1 MVINKAVD
9 SSIWRG
15 KHTPITTDTAD
26 SRLNLLPSSHLCKLL
41 TTPQQQSTPVL
52 PGPSRRQAMSTFR
65 LSAQLAAHEADV
77 RGVSFPAPDLLLSA
91 SRDHTV
97 RAWSRTA
104 SSPPTFEFHVVT
116 QGSEFVN
123 SLACLPPSAAFPKGL
138 AISAG
143 SDAIIDVRSVTAG
156 PSDNAE
162 RLLIGHAQNVCAL
175 AVVPGFKSIVSG
187 SWDSTA
193 RIWSVENWETEVVL
207 EGHEGAVWDVLALS
221 ETLIVTGC
229 ADRNIR
235 VFERGK
241 AVAGQLQPRSTIYT
255 PDVVRALCEVPK
267 NHPTGA
273 DIASASNDGV
283 IRLWKLSGQQV
294 GELRGH
300 ESFIYSLTSLPSGE
314 LVSSGEDRTVR
325 IWRGSECIQ
334 TITHPAISVWSVA
347 ACSANG
353 DIVSGASDGI
363 VRIFSRS
370 PERVA
375 NAETLAHFD
384 ESVKSSSIPQQ
395 QIGGVNKEKLPGP
408 EFLKTKSGT
417 KEGQVQMIK
426 EDDGSVTAHQWSAGQ
441 QQWINVGTVVDAVG
455 SSGRKVEYNGQS
467 YDYVFDVAI
476 EEGQPSLK
484 LPYNLSE
491 NPYARAQKFINDNE
505 LSQNFLDQVAQFIV
519 SNTQG
524 ATIGQTS
531 EASTGQDEPYTPRIL
546 PVRDYLDI
554 TVARYEPIFKKILS
568 VNTALVAAGRKSI
581 SLNPPAQDA
590 IDALRL
596 ALEVNK
602 PVTDEFTIS
611 LVVMMCTQW
620 DYPDRV
626 APLDLLRCIAISPRT
641 AKFRTPGDD
650 SSPIKIA
657 ISAVLDGIPDGS
669 QPNEN
674 CAMMALR
681 TIANLFKTAEG
692 RKLLTQPSEVSAAL
706 SFIGRVVGLRG
717 QPPIGPFN
725 RNLLLALTTVS
736 INYAVLASKKLGSI
750 STDNQIRLISPL
762 ALVLQKQTDSEVI
775 YRALVAVGT
784 LITVIGKAAP
794 EAKSLSSSITSAK
807 DRVSEARVQTVAN
820 ECLSLL
826 T

>member
-1 MVINKAVD
+1 M
-9 SSIWRG
+9 SSF
-15 KHTPITTDTAD
+15 K
-26 SRLNLLPSSHLCKLL
+26 
-41 TTPQQQSTPVL
+41 
-52 PGPSRRQAMSTFR
+52 

-77 RGVSFPAPDLLLSA
+77 RDVSFPAPDLILSA

-97 RAWSRTA
+97 RAWARTA
-104 SSPPTFEFHVVT
+104 SSPPTFEPHIVT

-123 SLACLPPSAAFPKGL
+123 SLTCLPPSTDFPKGL
-138 AISAG
+138 VVSAG
-143 SDAIIDVRSVTAG
+143 TDSIIDVRSVAAG

-175 AVVPGFKSIVSG
+175 AAVPGSRFIVSG

-193 RIWSVENWETEVVL
+193 RIWNAGTWEAEAVL
-207 EGHEGAVWDVLALS
+207 DGHEGAVWDVLPLS

-229 ADRNIR
+229 ADKNIR
-235 VFERGK
+235 VFDLGK
-241 AVAGQLQPRSTIYT
+241 AVAGQVQPRSTIYT

-267 NHPTGA
+267 GHPSGA
-273 DIASASNDGV
+273 DIASASNDGT
-283 IRLWKLSGQQV
+283 IRLWKLNGQQL

-300 ESFIYSLTSLPSGE
+300 TSFIYSLASLPSGE

-325 IWRGSECIQ
+325 IWRGSECVQ

-347 ACSANG
+347 ACPTNG
-353 DIVSGASDGI
+353 DIVSGASDGV
-363 VRIFSRS
+363 VRVFSRS
-370 PERVA
+370 GERVA
-375 NAETLAHFD
+375 SPETLAHFD

-395 QIGGVNKEKLPGP
+395 EVGGVNKEKLPGP

-417 KEGQVQMIK
+417 KEGQIQMIK
-426 EDDGSVTAHQWSAGQ
+426 EDDGTVTAHQWSAG
-441 QQWINVGTVVDAVG
+441 QWINVGTVVDAVG

-505 LSQNFLDQVAQFIV
+505 LSQNYLDQVAQFIV

-524 ATIGQTS
+524 ETIGQPS
-531 EASTGQDEPYTPRIL
+531 EAPGPDPYGTESRYRPEGETSAPKIL

-554 TVARYEPIFKKILS
+554 TVAKYEPMFKKILS
-568 VNTALVAAGRKSI
+568 VNSALVAAGRKDL
-581 SLNPPAQDA
+581 SLNPSSQNTLE
-590 IDALRL
+590 ALKQ
-596 ALEVNK
+596 ALESNN
-602 PVTDEFTIS
+602 PVIDDLTIS

-620 DYPDRV
+620 DYSDRL
-626 APLDLLRCIAISPRT
+626 APLDLLRCIATSPAT
-641 AKFRTPGDD
+641 AKFRSGE
-650 SSPIKIA
+650 SSPVKIA
-657 ISAVLDGIPDGS
+657 ISAALEGVPDGS

-674 CAMMALR
+674 CTMMALR
-681 TIANLFKTAEG
+681 TIVNLFKTAEG
-692 RKLLTQPSEVSAAL
+692 RKLLAQPSEASAAI
-706 SFIGRVVGLRG
+706 SFIGRVVGIRG
-717 QPPIGPFN
+717 QPAIGPFN
-725 RNLLLALTTVS
+725 RNLLLALTTMA
-736 INYAVLASKKLGSI
+736 INYAVLASKHLGSI
-750 STDNQIRLISPL
+750 STDNQIRLTSSL
-762 ALVLQKQTDSEVI
+762 ALVLQKQTDPEAI

-794 EAKSLSSSITSAK
+794 EARSLSSSIKSAK
-807 DRVSEARVQTVAN
+807 DRVSEARVQTIAN

-826 T
+826 V

>member
-1 MVINKAVD
+1 
-9 SSIWRG
+9 
-15 KHTPITTDTAD
+15 
-26 SRLNLLPSSHLCKLL
+26 
-41 TTPQQQSTPVL
+41 
-52 PGPSRRQAMSTFR
+52 MSTFR
-65 LSAQLAAHEADV
+65 LSAQLAAHDADV
-77 RGVSFPAPDLLLSA
+77 RAVSFPAPDLVLSA

-104 SSPPTFEFHVVT
+104 SSPPTFEPHVVT
-116 QGSEFVN
+116 QGSEFIN
-123 SLACLPPSAAFPKGL
+123 SLACLPPSATFPKGL

-143 SDAIIDVRSVTAG
+143 SDAIIDVRPPTAT

-175 AVVPGFKSIVSG
+175 RVVPGSKSVVSG
-187 SWDSTA
+187 SWDGTA
-193 RIWSVENWETEVVL
+193 RIWSVGNWETEVIL
-207 EGHEGAVWDVLALS
+207 AGHEGAVWDVLALS
-221 ETLIVTGC
+221 ETLIVTCC
-229 ADRNIR
+229 ADKNIR
-235 VFERGK
+235 VFELGK

-255 PDVVRALCEVPK
+255 PDVVRALCQVPK
-267 NHPTGA
+267 GHPSGA

-283 IRLWKLSGQQV
+283 LRLWKLNGQQL

-325 IWRGSECIQ
+325 IWRGSECVQ

-353 DIVSGASDGI
+353 DIVSGASDGV
-363 VRIFSRS
+363 VRVFSRS
-370 PERVA
+370 PERA
-375 NAETLAHFD
+375 ASPETVAHFD
-384 ESVKSSSIPQQ
+384 ESVKSSSIPQHQ
-395 QIGGVNKEKLPGP
+395 VGGVNKEKLPGP

-455 SSGRKVEYNGQS
+455 SSGKKVEYNGQS

-491 NPYARAQKFINDNE
+491 NPYARAQKFIDDNE

-519 SNTQG
+519 ANTQG
-524 ATIGQTS
+524 ATIGETS
-531 EASTGQDEPYTPRIL
+531 EAQSGPDPYGTESRYRPEGETNPTKIL

-554 TVARYEPIFKKILS
+554 TVAKYDPIYKKILS
-568 VNTALVAAGRKSI
+568 LNTALVAAGRKDI
-581 SLNPPAQDA
+581 SLNPSAQN
-590 IDALRL
+590 ALDTL
-596 ALEVNK
+596 KQALESQK
-602 PVTDEFTIS
+602 PVTDDFVIS

-620 DYPDRV
+620 DYSDRV
-626 APLDLLRCIAISPRT
+626 APLDLLRCIAVSPKV
-641 AKFRTPGDD
+641 AKFRSPRDD
-650 SSPIKIA
+650 SSPVKIA
-657 ISAVLDGIPDGS
+657 ISAALDGIPEGG

-674 CAMMALR
+674 SAMMALR

-717 QPPIGPFN
+717 QPPIGQFN
-725 RNLLLALTTVS
+725 RNLLLALTTVA
-736 INYAVLASKKLGSI
+736 INYAVLASKRLGSI

-794 EAKSLSSSITSAK
+794 EAKSLSSSIKSAK
-807 DRVSEARVQTVAN
+807 ERVSEERIQTVAN

-826 T
+826 A

>member
-1 MVINKAVD
+1 M
-9 SSIWRG
+9 SSF
-15 KHTPITTDTAD
+15 K
-26 SRLNLLPSSHLCKLL
+26 
-41 TTPQQQSTPVL
+41 
-52 PGPSRRQAMSTFR
+52 

-77 RGVSFPAPDLLLSA
+77 RDVSFPAPDLVLSA

-97 RAWSRTA
+97 RAWTRTA
-104 SSPPTFEFHVVT
+104 SSPPSFEPHIVT

-123 SLACLPPSAAFPKGL
+123 SLACLPPSTGFPKGL
-138 AISAG
+138 VVSAG
-143 SDAIIDVRSVTAG
+143 TDSIIDVRSVAAG

-175 AVVPGFKSIVSG
+175 AVVPGSRFIVSG

-193 RIWSVENWETEVVL
+193 RIWNASTWEAEAVL
-207 EGHEGAVWDVLALS
+207 DGHEGAVWDVLPLS
-221 ETLIVTGC
+221 ENLVITGC
-229 ADRNIR
+229 ADKNIR
-235 VFERGK
+235 VFDLGK
-241 AVAGQLQPRSTIYT
+241 AVAGQVQPRSTIYT

-267 NHPTGA
+267 SHPSGA
-273 DIASASNDGV
+273 DIASASNDGT

-300 ESFIYSLTSLPSGE
+300 TSFIYSLTSLPSGE

-325 IWRGSECIQ
+325 IWHGSECIQ

-347 ACSANG
+347 ACPANG
-353 DIVSGASDGI
+353 DIVSGASDGV
-363 VRIFSRS
+363 VRVFSRS
-370 PERVA
+370 GERVA
-375 NAETLAHFD
+375 SPETLAHFE

-395 QIGGVNKEKLPGP
+395 EVGGVNKEKLPGP

-417 KEGQVQMIK
+417 KDGQIQMIK
-426 EDDGSVTAHQWSAGQ
+426 EDDGTVTAHQWSVGQ

-455 SSGRKVEYNGQS
+455 SSGRKVEYGGQS

-505 LSQNFLDQVAQFIV
+505 LSQNYLDQVAQFIV

-531 EASTGQDEPYTPRIL
+531 DASSGPDPYGTESRYRPEGETSAPKIL

-554 TVARYEPIFKKILS
+554 TVAKYEPMFKKILS
-568 VNTALVAAGRKSI
+568 VNSALVAAGRKGI
-581 SLNPPAQDA
+581 SLNPSSQSTLE
-590 IDALRL
+590 ALKQ
-596 ALEVNK
+596 ALESNN
-602 PVTDEFTIS
+602 PVTDDLTIS

-620 DYPDRV
+620 DYSDRL
-626 APLDLLRCIAISPRT
+626 APLDLLRCIATSPAT
-641 AKFRTPGDD
+641 ARFRSGEN
-650 SSPIKIA
+650 SPVKIA
-657 ISAVLDGIPDGS
+657 ISAALEDIPDGS

-674 CAMMALR
+674 CTMMALR
-681 TIANLFKTAEG
+681 TIANLFKTADG
-692 RKLLTQPSEVSAAL
+692 RKLLAQPSEASAAI
-706 SFIGRVVGLRG
+706 SFIGRVVGIRG
-717 QPPIGPFN
+717 QPAIGPFN
-725 RNLLLALTTVS
+725 RNLLLALTTVA
-736 INYAVLASKKLGSI
+736 INYAVLASKQLGSI
-750 STDNQIRLISPL
+750 STDNQIRLTSSL
-762 ALVLQKQTDSEVI
+762 ALVLQKQTDPEVI

-794 EAKSLSSSITSAK
+794 EARSLSSSIKSAK
-807 DRVSEARVQTVAN
+807 ERVSEARVQTIAN

-826 T
+826 V

>member
-1 MVINKAVD
+1 
-9 SSIWRG
+9 
-15 KHTPITTDTAD
+15 
-26 SRLNLLPSSHLCKLL
+26 
-41 TTPQQQSTPVL
+41 
-52 PGPSRRQAMSTFR
+52 MSAFR

-77 RGVSFPAPDLLLSA
+77 RGVAFPAPDLVLSA

-97 RAWSRTA
+97 RAWSRTTT
-104 SSPPTFEFHVVT
+104 SPPAFEPHVIT

-123 SLACLPPSAAFPKGL
+123 SLTCLPPSAAFPKGL
-138 AISAG
+138 AISGG
-143 SDAIIDVRSVTAG
+143 SDTIIDVRPITAG

-162 RLLIGHAQNVCAL
+162 RLLIGHAQNVCTL
-175 AVVPGFKSIVSG
+175 AVVPGGKFIVSG
-187 SWDSTA
+187 SWDGTA
-193 RIWSVENWETEVVL
+193 RVWSVGRWETEVVL
-207 EGHEGAVWDVLALS
+207 EGHEGAVWAVLALS

-229 ADRNIR
+229 ADKNIR
-235 VFERGK
+235 VFELGN

-255 PDVVRALCEVPK
+255 PDVVRALCAVPRS
-267 NHPTGA
+267 HASGA

-283 IRLWKLSGQQV
+283 IRLWRLNGQQL

-300 ESFIYSLTSLPSGE
+300 ESFIYSLTSLPSCE

-325 IWRGSECIQ
+325 IWRGFECVQ

-347 ACSANG
+347 ACSASG
-353 DIVSGASDGI
+353 DIVSGASDGV
-363 VRIFSRS
+363 VRVFSRS

-375 NAETLAHFD
+375 SPETLAHFD
-384 ESVKSSSIPQQ
+384 GSVKSSSIPQQ

-491 NPYARAQKFINDNE
+491 NPYSRAQKFINDNE

-531 EASTGQDEPYTPRIL
+531 EAPSGPDPYGTESRYRPEGETATPKVI

-554 TVARYEPIFKKILS
+554 TGAKYEPIFKKILS
-568 VNTALVAAGRKSI
+568 VSSALEAAGRKDI
-581 SLNPPAQDA
+581 SLNPSAQN
-590 IDALRL
+590 ALDILRM
-596 ALEVNK
+596 ALEANK
-602 PVTDEFTIS
+602 PVTDETTID
-611 LVVMMCTQW
+611 LVVMMCTKW
-620 DYPDRV
+620 DYSNRV
-626 APLDLLRCIAISPRT
+626 APLDLLRCIAVSPRV
-641 AKFRTPGDD
+641 AKYRSPGDD
-650 SSPIKIA
+650 SSPVKIA
-657 ISAVLDGIPDGS
+657 VSAVLDGVPDGS

-692 RKLLTQPSEVSAAL
+692 RKLLAQPSEISTAL
-706 SFIGRVVGLRG
+706 SFVGRVVGLRG
-717 QPPIGPFN
+717 QAPIGQFN

-736 INYAVLASKKLGSI
+736 INYAVLASKQLGSI
-750 STDNQIRLISPL
+750 SAENQIRLISPL

-794 EAKSLSSSITSAK
+794 EAKSLSGSIKSAK
-807 DRVSEARVQTVAN
+807 ERISEARIQAVAD

-826 T
+826 S

>member
-1 MVINKAVD
+1 
-9 SSIWRG
+9 
-15 KHTPITTDTAD
+15 
-26 SRLNLLPSSHLCKLL
+26 
-41 TTPQQQSTPVL
+41 
-52 PGPSRRQAMSTFR
+52 MSTFR
-65 LSAQLAAHEADV
+65 LSAQLAAHTADV
-77 RGVSFPAPDLLLSA
+77 RAVSFPAPDLVLSA
-91 SRDHTV
+91 SRDHSV

-104 SSPPTFEFHVVT
+104 LSPPAFEPHVVT
-116 QGSEFVN
+116 EGSDFVN
-123 SLACLPPSAAFPKGL
+123 SLAYLPPSAASPKGL

-143 SDAIIDVRSVTAG
+143 TDAIIDVRPFTAG

-175 AVVPGFKSIVSG
+175 ALVPGSKFIVSG
-187 SWDSTA
+187 SWDGTS
-193 RIWSVENWETEVVL
+193 RVWSVGNWETEVVL

-221 ETLIVTGC
+221 ETLVITGC
-229 ADRNIR
+229 ADKSIR
-235 VFERGK
+235 IFELGK

-255 PDVVRALCEVPK
+255 PDVVRALCQVPRG
-267 NHPTGA
+267 HPSGA
-273 DIASASNDGV
+273 DIASASNDGI
-283 IRLWKLSGQQV
+283 IRLWTLIGQNV

-300 ESFIYSLTSLPSGE
+300 QSFIYSLTSLPSGE
-314 LVSSGEDRTVR
+314 LVSSGEDRTIR

-347 ACSANG
+347 ACAENG
-353 DIVSGASDGI
+353 DIVSGASDGV
-363 VRIFSRS
+363 VRVFSRS
-370 PERVA
+370 AERVA
-375 NAETLAHFD
+375 SPETLAHFD

-395 QIGGVNKEKLPGP
+395 QVGGVNKEKLPGP

-426 EDDGSVTAHQWSAGQ
+426 EDDGSVTAHQWSVGQ

-491 NPYARAQKFINDNE
+491 NPYARAQKFIDDNE
-505 LSQNFLDQVAQFIV
+505 LSGNFLDQVAQFIV

-531 EASTGQDEPYTPRIL
+531 EASGPDPYGTESRYRPGGETKTPKIL
-546 PVRDYLDI
+546 PVGDYLDI
-554 TVARYEPIFKKILS
+554 TVAKYEPMFKKILS
-568 VNTALVAAGRKSI
+568 VNAGLVAAGRKSI
-581 SLNPPAQDA
+581 SLNPSSQNA

-596 ALEVNK
+596 ALESNQ
-602 PVTDEFTIS
+602 PVTDELTIS

-620 DYPDRV
+620 DYSDRV
-626 APLDLLRCIAISPRT
+626 APLDLLRCIAISPSA
-641 AKFRTPGDD
+641 AKFRSPGDD
-650 SSPIKIA
+650 SIVKIA
-657 ISAVLDGIPDGS
+657 ISAVLDGVPDGS

-692 RKLLTQPSEVSAAL
+692 RKVLAQPSEISAAL
-706 SFIGRVVGLRG
+706 SFISRVVGLRG
-717 QPPIGPFN
+717 QPAIGPFN

-736 INYAVLASKKLGSI
+736 INYAVLASKRLGSI
-750 STDNQIRLISPL
+750 SADNQIRLISPL

-794 EAKSLSSSITSAK
+794 EAKSLSSSIKSAK
-807 DRVSEARVQTVAN
+807 DKVSEAKVQTVAN

-826 T
+826 A